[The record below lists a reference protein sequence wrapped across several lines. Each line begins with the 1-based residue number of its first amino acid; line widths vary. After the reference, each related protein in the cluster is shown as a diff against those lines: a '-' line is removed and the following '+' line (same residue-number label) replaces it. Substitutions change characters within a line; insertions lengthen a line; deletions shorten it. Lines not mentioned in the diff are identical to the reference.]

1 MKIVIFS
8 SVCISQIVEFLSS
21 LFGNEGEQNDDKG
34 CYIHFFKYIH
44 THQWKTV
51 TVVIENL

>member
-34 CYIHFFKYIH
+34 TLF
-44 THQWKTV
+44 
-51 TVVIENL
+51 